1 MHAALFIQSFVL
13 AVHTVYSAVL
23 YCTLYGGV
31 LGGTISFRALLYTAV
46 LAACHSAVLTRL
58 HSDHIVV
65 QWPVL

>member
-1 MHAALFIQSFVL
+1 
-13 AVHTVYSAVL
+13 VL
-23 YCTLYGGV
+23 YCTLYGAV

-65 QWPVL
+65 HWPVL